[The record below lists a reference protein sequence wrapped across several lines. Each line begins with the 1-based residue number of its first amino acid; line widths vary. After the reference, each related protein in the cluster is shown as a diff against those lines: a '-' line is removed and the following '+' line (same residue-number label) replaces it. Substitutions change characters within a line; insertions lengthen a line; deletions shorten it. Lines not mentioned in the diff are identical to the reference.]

1 MEIFMMKRYLILII
15 HPQHQHHRHHQVTNN
30 EMPLATCIVWG
41 TLWYE
46 VHLLMPGSLCQH
58 EDFIH
63 TIGLMVDQLLSI
75 WTLFCCSLIVVLQII
90 MNIIFLTIAISV
102 IYPVITTIN
111 MIFVTSQHQDWS
123 LTTSWWLS
131 DFFWHIPKSA
141 DLTNSYPGP
150 KAKKAKIQKKISTI
164 LAIFI
169 YPNDLN
175 IARANYYFLGHE
187 MRELFEI
194 WECAKLI
201 EGANYLNFT
210 ARILNWHQD
219 SPFCCLG
226 DSTV

>member
-30 EMPLATCIVWG
+30 KTPLATCIVWG

-75 WTLFCCSLIVVLQII
+75 WTLLLLFAFSVVLQII

-102 IYPVITTIN
+102 IYPVITIIN

-131 DFFWHIPKSA
+131 DFSDTFQYQQRPHCHIYASA
-141 DLTNSYPGP
+141 SVSHSLTDCP
-150 KAKKAKIQKKISTI
+150 
-164 LAIFI
+164 LVIFQGWI
-169 YPNDLN
+169 FF
-175 IARANYYFLGHE
+175 RGE
-187 MRELFEI
+187 
-194 WECAKLI
+194 
-201 EGANYLNFT
+201 
-210 ARILNWHQD
+210 
-219 SPFCCLG
+219 
-226 DSTV
+226 

>member
-1 MEIFMMKRYLILII
+1 MGERVGPWWMPCPCHADECPPHYSSFHHSVMMHLMIIILKNMMEMEIFMMKRYQILII

-30 EMPLATCIVWG
+30 KTPLATCIVWG

-102 IYPVITTIN
+102 IYPVITIIN

-131 DFFWHIPKSA
+131 DFFWHIPISA
-141 DLTNSYPGP
+141 AASLSYICIG
-150 KAKKAKIQKKISTI
+150 KCFS
-164 LAIFI
+164 
-169 YPNDLN
+169 
-175 IARANYYFLGHE
+175 
-187 MRELFEI
+187 
-194 WECAKLI
+194 
-201 EGANYLNFT
+201 
-210 ARILNWHQD
+210 
-219 SPFCCLG
+219 
-226 DSTV
+226 